1 MLAPSWRA
9 ADPDQWLAASRHAM
23 VTFTGSSYD
32 GDPPRLRK
40 GCDRMSAEDAPSRRM
55 RAPKLADIV
64 AGKLRAW
71 IVRHALNEGDLLPTL
86 ERLAAS
92 FGVSLQV
99 VREAI
104 RILETEDLLE
114 IRRGHVGGVA
124 VKAPS
129 LEAVSRSVG
138 VYLQYHDATVDDV
151 LTARRLIEPFAAA
164 QLAAR
169 PTPEIISTLEAL
181 IRRTEAAMLD
191 SRQYALSVTN
201 LHQTIVTLTGNKTL
215 SVTHAAVVQ
224 AIRNNIAK
232 LGSRKSL
239 NIENRKNNLKSYN
252 KLLSL
257 IADGDVAGAEE
268 HMRQHLENTARTYF
282 KYAHAD
288 EVVDLFTA
296 PDEAPPLAEPTAEAQ
311 APTSTVR
318 RTRPPKAEPQAAS
331 QRARRRS

>member
-1 MLAPSWRA
+1 
-9 ADPDQWLAASRHAM
+9 M
-23 VTFTGSSYD
+23 VTITGSTYD

-40 GCDRMSAEDAPSRRM
+40 GCDRMSAEDASSHRM

-71 IVRHALNEGDLLPTL
+71 IVRHVLKEGDMLPTL

-114 IRRGHVGGVA
+114 IRRGHVGGVT

-129 LEAVSRSVG
+129 LETVSRSVG
-138 VYLQYHDATVDDV
+138 IYLQYHEATVDDV

-169 PTPEIISTLEAL
+169 PTPEIINTLETL

-201 LHQTIVTLTGNKTL
+201 LHQTMVALTGNKTL
-215 SVTHAAVVQ
+215 SVIHAAVVQ
-224 AIRNNIAK
+224 AIRNNITM

-239 NIENRKNNLKSYN
+239 NIESRKNNLKSYN

-257 IADGDVAGAEE
+257 IANGDVAGAEE
-268 HMRQHLENTARTYF
+268 HMRQHLENTAKTYF
-282 KYAHAD
+282 RYAPTD
-288 EVVDLFTA
+288 EVVDLFIA
-296 PDEAPPLAEPTAEAQ
+296 PDEAPPRAEPIAEGQ
-311 APTSTVR
+311 PLKSTVR
-318 RTRPPKAEPQAAS
+318 HAPP
-331 QRARRRS
+331 